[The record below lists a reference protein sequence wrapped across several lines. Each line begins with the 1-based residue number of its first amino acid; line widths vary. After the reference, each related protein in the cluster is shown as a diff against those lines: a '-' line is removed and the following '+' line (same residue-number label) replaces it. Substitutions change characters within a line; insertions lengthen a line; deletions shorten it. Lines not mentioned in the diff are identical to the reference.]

1 MNKAKRKKLETAG
14 YSIGSTQDF
23 LELTSEE
30 MEYIEI
36 KRALSK
42 SLKEKRKACRLT
54 QVEAA
59 KKVHTSQSRFAKIE
73 SADQTVSIDLLLK
86 ANLALGATRKELRH
100 AF

>member
-1 MNKAKRKKLETAG
+1 MNKAKKEKLEAAG
-14 YSIGSTQDF
+14 FSVGDAQDF
-23 LELTSEE
+23 LELTAEE

-42 SLKEKRKACRLT
+42 VLKEKRKTGRLT
-54 QVEAA
+54 QIQAA
-59 KKVHTSQSRFAKIE
+59 KKMHTSQSRFAKIE

-86 ANLALGATRKELRH
+86 ATIALGVTRAELKH

>member
-1 MNKAKRKKLETAG
+1 MDKAKKKKLEAAG
-14 YSIGSTQDF
+14 YSIGSAQDF
-23 LELTSEE
+23 LGLTPEE
-30 MEYIEI
+30 VEYIEI

-42 SLKEKRKACRLT
+42 TLKEKRKASRLT

-59 KKVHTSQSRFAKIE
+59 KKIHTSQSRFAKIE

-86 ANLALGATRKELRH
+86 ANLALGATRKELRL

>member
-1 MNKAKRKKLETAG
+1 MDKAKKKKLEAAG
-14 YSIGSTQDF
+14 YSIGNAQDF
-23 LELTSEE
+23 LELTQAE

-42 SLKEKRKACRLT
+42 TLKEKRKANHLT

-59 KKVHTSQSRFAKIE
+59 KRVHTSQSRFAKIE

-86 ANLALGATRKELRH
+86 ANLALGATRKELRL

>member
-1 MNKAKRKKLETAG
+1 MDKVKRKKLEAAG
-14 YSIGSTQDF
+14 YSIGGAQEF

-42 SLKEKRKACRLT
+42 TLKEKRKSRRLT

-59 KKVHTSQSRFAKIE
+59 KKIHTSQSRFAKIE
-73 SADQTVSIDLLLK
+73 AADQTVSIDLLLK

>member
-1 MNKAKRKKLETAG
+1 MDQAKRKKLEEAG
-14 YSIGSTQDF
+14 FSVGSAQDF
-23 LELTSEE
+23 LQLTPEE

-42 SLKEKRKACRLT
+42 TLRARRKASRLT
-54 QVEAA
+54 QIEAA
-59 KKVHTSQSRFAKIE
+59 KKIHTSQSRFAKIE
-73 SADQTVSIDLLLK
+73 NADQTVSIDLLLK

>member
-1 MNKAKRKKLETAG
+1 MDKAKKKKLEAAG
-14 YSIGSTQDF
+14 YSIGSAQDF
-23 LELTSEE
+23 LGLTPEE
-30 MEYIEI
+30 VEYIEI

-42 SLKEKRKACRLT
+42 TLKEKRRASRLT

-59 KKVHTSQSRFAKIE
+59 KKIHTSQSRFAKIE

-86 ANLALGATRKELRH
+86 ANLALGATRKELRL